1 MLAPQPL
8 ADPATP
14 LALEGLLPWVGV
26 FLLVTTAI
34 TAAAA
39 WAAVRRLE
47 GLREETRS
55 LARLED
61 LQRTLAGLS
70 GSREGLDL
78 RRIEHL
84 LIDLRDGF
92 ARLESVLLRLH
103 EDGARTGEAL
113 AVLAPQAAIGER
125 VTTRL
130 LALGY
135 ERVRVVTPP
144 EELSALAAGD
154 GQVVVEAHRE
164 GTQCKGRV
172 TIRAGRIEAVHL
184 LPAFSAFP

>member
-1 MLAPQPL
+1 MLPPQPL
-8 ADPATP
+8 ADPAAP
-14 LALEGLLPWVGV
+14 LALEGLLPWIGLFV
-26 FLLVTTAI
+26 LVTTAV

-47 GLREETRS
+47 ALREETRA

-61 LQRTLAGLS
+61 LQRTLTGLS
-70 GSREGLDL
+70 GAREGLDL

-103 EDGARTGEAL
+103 EDRARSGEAL

-135 ERVRVVTPP
+135 EAIRVVTPP
-144 EELSALAAGD
+144 EELTPLGSGD
-154 GQVVVEAHRE
+154 GQVVVEARRE

-184 LPAFSAFP
+184 LPAYSAFP